1 MITVNISIDRDK
13 RECSLLVKGHAGQAE
28 IGKDIVCA
36 SASILACTVAQI
48 VCTAKDNEELADD
61 PTVIV
66 ESGDTTIS
74 CRAKDDII
82 FRDLLQTFYTATI
95 GYVILENKHPQ
106 YVEVIYDGKPS
117 EA

>member
-1 MITVNISIDRDK
+1 MITVNVSVDRDK
-13 RECSLLVKGHAGQAE
+13 RECSLSVKGHAGQAE

-36 SASILACTVAQI
+36 SASILACTVAQV

-82 FRDLLQTFYTATI
+82 FRDLLQTFYTAMI
-95 GYVILENKHPQ
+95 GYMIIETKHPQ
-106 YVEVIYDGKPS
+106 YVETNYDVKPS